1 MPYIDAVLVKG
12 QTKGFSVS
20 IQTDDEGNGIF
31 TPFDLS
37 DYAIRFR
44 IMGSATLDGKVLV
57 EHILTQNTDIET
69 IGQIDDAANGQFT
82 FVVNTED
89 QDIVGLGVHPISIE
103 ILDAASLE
111 PDFTLTEGGLRGE
124 FNKIHIVEV

>member
-1 MPYIDAVLVKG
+1 MPFIDAVLVKG

-20 IQTDDEGNGIF
+20 IQTDEEGNGTF
-31 TPFDLS
+31 TPLDLS

-57 EHILTQNTDIET
+57 EHILTQNTNIET

-82 FVVNTED
+82 FVVNVDD

-103 ILDAASLE
+103 LLDAASLE

-124 FNKIHIVEV
+124 FNKIHIIEV

>member
-20 IQTDDEGNGIF
+20 IQTDEEGNGIF
-31 TPFDLS
+31 TPLDLS

-82 FVVNTED
+82 FVVNAED
-89 QDIVGLGVHPISIE
+89 QDVVGLGIHPISIE

>member
-82 FVVNTED
+82 FVVNAED
-89 QDIVGLGVHPISIE
+89 QDVVGLGVHPISIE